1 MCSLIWLK
9 LLNVESRL
17 NYDYYGKKE
26 IYKIRGILWMKRL
39 IQPERG
45 RRNHERGEVEGFL

>member
-39 IQPERG
+39 IHPERG